1 MLLLMKLLREVS
13 YYVPFL
19 SNKHLNQESTFSAS
33 SHKQLVYE
41 GFKPCLEGFKNQ
53 HSFCPSRSDAG
64 TSLVV

>member
-19 SNKHLNQESTFSAS
+19 SNKHLNQDSTFFAS
-33 SHKQLVYE
+33 SHKQLVFD

-53 HSFCPSRSDAG
+53 RSFCPSRSDAG